1 MKEILQDYKLS
12 LDKALEEN
20 SESVKSY
27 YESCDM
33 TIRSLQKELEKEELS
48 FDERKDFIDKM
59 IEVNKMKG
67 YKDSEN
73 KKFIATL
80 ALVALAGIGTIAG
93 GLASTLGGN
102 TKLEMNDE
110 DNME

>member
-1 MKEILQDYKLS
+1 M
-12 LDKALEEN
+12 
-20 SESVKSY
+20 
-27 YESCDM
+27 
-33 TIRSLQKELEKEELS
+33 
-48 FDERKDFIDKM
+48 
-59 IEVNKMKG
+59 
-67 YKDSEN
+67 SEN